1 MTSVA
6 KNGATPLNKRNRIFW
21 KKQAAIAEK
30 LEADEAIL
38 AVTGNLIR
46 SAPIS
51 WNKAL
56 SVAAGAGEVFAK
68 SFSKRRPSFKGR

>member
-21 KKQAAIAEK
+21 EKQAAIAEK

-46 SAPIS
+46 SA
-51 WNKAL
+51 
-56 SVAAGAGEVFAK
+56 
-68 SFSKRRPSFKGR
+68 